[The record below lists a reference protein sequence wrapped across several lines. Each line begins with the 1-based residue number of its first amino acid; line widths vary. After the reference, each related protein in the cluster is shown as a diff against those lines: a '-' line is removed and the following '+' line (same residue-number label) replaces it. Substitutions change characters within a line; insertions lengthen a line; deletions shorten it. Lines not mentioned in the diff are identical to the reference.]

1 MTDTATST
9 ASSAVMG
16 QCMRTFA
23 EYSGIRDRIEAVTEL
38 VSMANAA
45 AGALDLDAA
54 DTMTLEHKTMVVDR
68 VWTAL
73 MHGIMELDR

>member
-1 MTDTATST
+1 MSDTATRTS
-9 ASSAVMG
+9 MDG
-16 QCMRTFA
+16 CMTTFA
-23 EYSGIRDRIEAVTEL
+23 EYNGIRDRIEAVTEL

-54 DTMTLEHKTMVVDR
+54 DTMTLEHKAIVVDR

-73 MHGIMELDR
+73 MRGIMELDR